1 MNSKHLLSATIV
13 SIAIALSASTAAA
26 QQAAAVATP
35 GAGATVTTR
44 KYEDLYERYLASA
57 RKTQA
62 RPQLW
67 MADLAIDPKARRL
80 NDLVTVSVIENLSAT
95 GSADSNVDKSSKA
108 DVVIPG
114 TQIADQLARLFR
126 IPARPR
132 TKALAP
138 RPEAHNSPATVTA
151 RVVEVLPNGDLV
163 IEGVREVDINGD
175 RSLVILTGVVRQFDV
190 QSGNVVSSA
199 PHRTAADPLAQS
211 GTHQGQPDAGWL
223 IRALNKGLL
232 GDSHVQLQ
240 CHASMCAAGCSG
252 AARGGR

>member
-1 MNSKHLLSATIV
+1 MNGKSLLSAAIV
-13 SIAIALSASTAAA
+13 SMAIAVSASPAEA
-26 QQAAAVATP
+26 QGAAAVSTP

-67 MADLAIDPKARRL
+67 MADLASDPKARRL

-95 GSADSNVDKSSKA
+95 GSADSNVDKSSSA

-114 TQIADQLARLFR
+114 TKIADQLARLF
-126 IPARPR
+126 PYSSE
-132 TKALAP
+132 T
-138 RPEAHNSPATVTA
+138 AHKGSGATTRSTQLSATVTA

-199 PHRTAADPLAQS
+199 RIGQLQIRS
-211 GTHQGQPDAGWL
+211 LSQGLIKDSLTPGWL
-223 IRALNKGLL
+223 IRALNK
-232 GDSHVQLQ
+232 VF
-240 CHASMCAAGCSG
+240 
-252 AARGGR
+252 

>member
-1 MNSKHLLSATIV
+1 MNGKSLLSAAIA
-13 SIAIALSASTAAA
+13 SMAIALSASPAAA
-26 QQAAAVATP
+26 QQTATVTTQ
-35 GAGATVTTR
+35 GAGTTITTR

-67 MADLAIDPKARRL
+67 MADLATDPKARRL

-114 TQIADQLARLFR
+114 TQIAEQLARLF
-126 IPARPR
+126 PYSSE
-132 TKALAP
+132 T
-138 RPEAHNSPATVTA
+138 AHKGSGATTRSTQLSATVTA

-199 PHRTAADPLAQS
+199 RIGQLQIRS
-211 GTHQGQPDAGWL
+211 LSQGLIKDSLTPGWL
-223 IRALNKGLL
+223 IRALNK
-232 GDSHVQLQ
+232 VF
-240 CHASMCAAGCSG
+240 
-252 AARGGR
+252 

>member
-1 MNSKHLLSATIV
+1 MNGNSLLSAAIA
-13 SIAIALSASTAAA
+13 SIAIAASVSPASA
-26 QQAAAVATP
+26 QQAATVSTQ

-62 RPQLW
+62 RPQMW
-67 MADLAIDPKARRL
+67 MADLASDPKARRL

-114 TQIADQLARLFR
+114 TQIADQLARLF
-126 IPARPR
+126 PYSSE
-132 TKALAP
+132 T
-138 RPEAHNSPATVTA
+138 AHKGSGATTRSTQLSATVTA

-199 PHRTAADPLAQS
+199 RIGQLQIRS
-211 GTHQGQPDAGWL
+211 LSQGLIKDSLTPGWL
-223 IRALNKGLL
+223 IRALNK
-232 GDSHVQLQ
+232 VF
-240 CHASMCAAGCSG
+240 
-252 AARGGR
+252 

>member
-1 MNSKHLLSATIV
+1 MNGNSLLSAAIA
-13 SIAIALSASTAAA
+13 SIAIAASVSPASA
-26 QQAAAVATP
+26 QQAATVSTQ

-62 RPQLW
+62 RPQMW
-67 MADLAIDPKARRL
+67 MADLASDPKARRL

-114 TQIADQLARLFR
+114 TQIADQLARLF
-126 IPARPR
+126 PFSSE
-132 TKALAP
+132 T
-138 RPEAHNSPATVTA
+138 AHKGSGATTRSTQLSATVTA

-199 PHRTAADPLAQS
+199 RIGQLQIRS
-211 GTHQGQPDAGWL
+211 LSQGLIKDSLTPGWL
-223 IRALNKGLL
+223 IRALNK
-232 GDSHVQLQ
+232 VF
-240 CHASMCAAGCSG
+240 
-252 AARGGR
+252 

>member
-1 MNSKHLLSATIV
+1 MNGKSLLSAAIV
-13 SIAIALSASTAAA
+13 SMAIAVSASPAEA
-26 QQAAAVATP
+26 QGAAAVSTP

-67 MADLAIDPKARRL
+67 MADLATDPKARRL

-95 GSADSNVDKSSKA
+95 GSADSNIDKSSSA

-114 TQIADQLARLFR
+114 TKIADQLARLF
-126 IPARPR
+126 PYSSE
-132 TKALAP
+132 T
-138 RPEAHNSPATVTA
+138 AHKGSGATTRSTQLSATVTA

-199 PHRTAADPLAQS
+199 RIGQLQIRS
-211 GTHQGQPDAGWL
+211 LSQGLIKDSLTPGWL
-223 IRALNKGLL
+223 IRALNK
-232 GDSHVQLQ
+232 VF
-240 CHASMCAAGCSG
+240 
-252 AARGGR
+252 

>member
-1 MNSKHLLSATIV
+1 MNGKSLLSAAIA
-13 SIAIALSASTAAA
+13 SIAIAASVSPAAA
-26 QQAAAVATP
+26 QQAATVSTQ

-67 MADLAIDPKARRL
+67 MADLATDPKARRL

-95 GSADSNVDKSSKA
+95 GSADSNVDKSSSA

-114 TQIADQLARLFR
+114 SQIATQLARLF
-126 IPARPR
+126 PTSAE
-132 TKALAP
+132 T
-138 RPEAHNSPATVTA
+138 AHKGSGATTRSTQLSATVTA

-199 PHRTAADPLAQS
+199 RIGQLQIRS
-211 GTHQGQPDAGWL
+211 LSQGLIKDSLTPGWL
-223 IRALNKGLL
+223 IRALNK
-232 GDSHVQLQ
+232 VF
-240 CHASMCAAGCSG
+240 
-252 AARGGR
+252 

>member
-1 MNSKHLLSATIV
+1 MNGKSLLSAALA
-13 SIAIALSASTAAA
+13 SIAIAAWASPAAA
-26 QQAAAVATP
+26 QAAATVSTQ

-95 GSADSNVDKSSKA
+95 GSADSNVDKTSKA

-114 TQIADQLARLFR
+114 TQIAEQLARLF
-126 IPARPR
+126 PYSSE
-132 TKALAP
+132 T
-138 RPEAHNSPATVTA
+138 AHKGSGATTRSTQLSATVTA

-175 RSLVILTGVVRQFDV
+175 RSLVILTGVIRQFDV

-199 PHRTAADPLAQS
+199 RIGQLQIRS
-211 GTHQGQPDAGWL
+211 LSQGLIKDSLTPGWL
-223 IRALNKGLL
+223 IRALNK
-232 GDSHVQLQ
+232 VF
-240 CHASMCAAGCSG
+240 
-252 AARGGR
+252 

>member
-1 MNSKHLLSATIV
+1 MNGKSLLSAAIV
-13 SIAIALSASTAAA
+13 SMAIAASASPAAA
-26 QQAAAVATP
+26 QGAAAVSTP

-57 RKTQA
+57 RRTQA

-67 MADLAIDPKARRL
+67 MADLASDPKARRL

-95 GSADSNVDKSSKA
+95 GSADSNVDKSSSA

-114 TQIADQLARLFR
+114 TKIADQLARLF
-126 IPARPR
+126 PYSSE
-132 TKALAP
+132 T
-138 RPEAHNSPATVTA
+138 AHKGSGATTRSTQLSATVTA

-199 PHRTAADPLAQS
+199 RIGQLQIRS
-211 GTHQGQPDAGWL
+211 LSQGLIKDSLTPGWL
-223 IRALNKGLL
+223 IRALNK
-232 GDSHVQLQ
+232 VF
-240 CHASMCAAGCSG
+240 
-252 AARGGR
+252 

>member
-1 MNSKHLLSATIV
+1 MNGKSLLCAAIV
-13 SIAIALSASTAAA
+13 SMAIAVSASPAEA
-26 QQAAAVATP
+26 QGAAAVSTP

-57 RKTQA
+57 RKTQT

-67 MADLAIDPKARRL
+67 MADLASDPKARRL

-95 GSADSNVDKSSKA
+95 GSADSNVDKSSSA

-114 TQIADQLARLFR
+114 TKIADQLARLF
-126 IPARPR
+126 PYSSE
-132 TKALAP
+132 T
-138 RPEAHNSPATVTA
+138 AHKGSGATTRSTQLSATVTA

-199 PHRTAADPLAQS
+199 RIGQLQIRS
-211 GTHQGQPDAGWL
+211 LSQGLIKDSLTPGWL
-223 IRALNKGLL
+223 IRALNK
-232 GDSHVQLQ
+232 VF
-240 CHASMCAAGCSG
+240 
-252 AARGGR
+252 

>member
-1 MNSKHLLSATIV
+1 MNAKSLLSAAIA
-13 SIAIALSASTAAA
+13 SIAIAASVSPAAA
-26 QQAAAVATP
+26 Q
-35 GAGATVTTR
+35 GAGTVTTR

-67 MADLAIDPKARRL
+67 MADLATDPKARRL

-95 GSADSNVDKSSKA
+95 GSADSNIDKASSA
-108 DVVIPG
+108 NVVIPG
-114 TQIADQLARLFR
+114 TQIADQLARLF
-126 IPARPR
+126 PYSSE
-132 TKALAP
+132 T
-138 RPEAHNSPATVTA
+138 AHKGSGATTRSTQLSATVTA

-199 PHRTAADPLAQS
+199 RIGQLQIRS
-211 GTHQGQPDAGWL
+211 LSQGLIKDSLTPGWL
-223 IRALNKGLL
+223 IRALNK
-232 GDSHVQLQ
+232 VF
-240 CHASMCAAGCSG
+240 
-252 AARGGR
+252 

>member
-1 MNSKHLLSATIV
+1 MNGKSLLSAAIV
-13 SIAIALSASTAAA
+13 SMAIAVSASPAEA
-26 QQAAAVATP
+26 QGAAAVSTP

-57 RKTQA
+57 RKTQT

-67 MADLAIDPKARRL
+67 MADLASDPKARRL

-95 GSADSNVDKSSKA
+95 GSADSNVDKSSSA

-114 TQIADQLARLFR
+114 TKIADQLARLF
-126 IPARPR
+126 PYSSE
-132 TKALAP
+132 T
-138 RPEAHNSPATVTA
+138 AHKGSGATTRSTQLSATVTA

-199 PHRTAADPLAQS
+199 RIGQLQIRS
-211 GTHQGQPDAGWL
+211 LSQGLIKDSLTPGWL
-223 IRALNKGLL
+223 IRALNK
-232 GDSHVQLQ
+232 VF
-240 CHASMCAAGCSG
+240 
-252 AARGGR
+252 

>member
-1 MNSKHLLSATIV
+1 MNGKSLLSAAIA
-13 SIAIALSASTAAA
+13 SIAIAASVSPASA
-26 QQAAAVATP
+26 QQAATVSTQ

-62 RPQLW
+62 RPQMW
-67 MADLAIDPKARRL
+67 MADLASDPKARRL

-114 TQIADQLARLFR
+114 TQIADQLARLF
-126 IPARPR
+126 PYSSE
-132 TKALAP
+132 T
-138 RPEAHNSPATVTA
+138 AHKGSGATTRSTQLSATVTA

-199 PHRTAADPLAQS
+199 RIGQLQIRS
-211 GTHQGQPDAGWL
+211 LSQGLIKDSLTPGWL
-223 IRALNKGLL
+223 IRALNK
-232 GDSHVQLQ
+232 VF
-240 CHASMCAAGCSG
+240 
-252 AARGGR
+252 

>member
-1 MNSKHLLSATIV
+1 MNGKSLLSAAIA
-13 SIAIALSASTAAA
+13 SIAIAASVSPAAA
-26 QQAAAVATP
+26 QQAATVSTQ

-67 MADLAIDPKARRL
+67 MADLATDPKARRL

-114 TQIADQLARLFR
+114 TQIAEQLARLF
-126 IPARPR
+126 PYSSQ
-132 TKALAP
+132 T
-138 RPEAHNSPATVTA
+138 AHQGSGATTRSTQLSATVTA

-199 PHRTAADPLAQS
+199 RIGQLQIRS
-211 GTHQGQPDAGWL
+211 LSQGLIKDSLTPGWL
-223 IRALNKGLL
+223 IRALNK
-232 GDSHVQLQ
+232 VF
-240 CHASMCAAGCSG
+240 
-252 AARGGR
+252 

>member
-1 MNSKHLLSATIV
+1 MNGKSLLSAAIA
-13 SIAIALSASTAAA
+13 SIAIAASVSPAAA
-26 QQAAAVATP
+26 QQAAIANTS

-67 MADLAIDPKARRL
+67 MADLATDPKARRL

-114 TQIADQLARLFR
+114 TQIAEQLARLF
-126 IPARPR
+126 PYSSE
-132 TKALAP
+132 T
-138 RPEAHNSPATVTA
+138 AHKGSGATTRSTQLSATVTA

-199 PHRTAADPLAQS
+199 RIGQLQIRS
-211 GTHQGQPDAGWL
+211 LSQGLIKDSLTPGWL
-223 IRALNKGLL
+223 IRALNK
-232 GDSHVQLQ
+232 VF
-240 CHASMCAAGCSG
+240 
-252 AARGGR
+252 

>member
-1 MNSKHLLSATIV
+1 MNGKSLLSAV
-13 SIAIALSASTAAA
+13 LASMAIAASASPAAA
-26 QQAAAVATP
+26 QGAATVSTQ

-67 MADLAIDPKARRL
+67 MADLATDPKARRL

-108 DVVIPG
+108 DVIIPG
-114 TQIADQLARLFR
+114 TQIAEQLARLF
-126 IPARPR
+126 PYSSE
-132 TKALAP
+132 T
-138 RPEAHNSPATVTA
+138 AHKGSGATTRSTQLSATVTA

-199 PHRTAADPLAQS
+199 RIGQLQIRS
-211 GTHQGQPDAGWL
+211 LSQGLIKDSLTPGWL
-223 IRALNKGLL
+223 IRALNK
-232 GDSHVQLQ
+232 VF
-240 CHASMCAAGCSG
+240 
-252 AARGGR
+252 

>member
-1 MNSKHLLSATIV
+1 MNGNSLLSAAIA
-13 SIAIALSASTAAA
+13 SIAIAASVSPASA
-26 QQAAAVATP
+26 QQAATVSTQ

-62 RPQLW
+62 RPQMW
-67 MADLAIDPKARRL
+67 MADLASDPKARRL
-80 NDLVTVSVIENLSAT
+80 NDLVTVSVSENLSAT

-114 TQIADQLARLFR
+114 TQIADQLARLF
-126 IPARPR
+126 PYSSE
-132 TKALAP
+132 T
-138 RPEAHNSPATVTA
+138 AHKGSGATTRSTQLSATVTA

-199 PHRTAADPLAQS
+199 RIGQLQIRS
-211 GTHQGQPDAGWL
+211 LSQGLIKDSLTPGWL
-223 IRALNKGLL
+223 IRALNK
-232 GDSHVQLQ
+232 VF
-240 CHASMCAAGCSG
+240 
-252 AARGGR
+252 

>member
-1 MNSKHLLSATIV
+1 MNGKSLLSAAIV
-13 SIAIALSASTAAA
+13 SMAIAVSASPAEA
-26 QQAAAVATP
+26 QGAAAVSTP

-67 MADLAIDPKARRL
+67 MADLASDPKARRL

-95 GSADSNVDKSSKA
+95 GSADSNIDKSSSA

-114 TQIADQLARLFR
+114 TKIADQLARLF
-126 IPARPR
+126 PYSSE
-132 TKALAP
+132 T
-138 RPEAHNSPATVTA
+138 AHKGSGATTRSTQLSATVTA

-199 PHRTAADPLAQS
+199 RIGQLQIRS
-211 GTHQGQPDAGWL
+211 LSQGLIKDSLTPGWL
-223 IRALNKGLL
+223 IRALNK
-232 GDSHVQLQ
+232 VF
-240 CHASMCAAGCSG
+240 
-252 AARGGR
+252 

>member
-1 MNSKHLLSATIV
+1 MNGKSLMSAAIAA
-13 SIAIALSASTAAA
+13 IAIAASVSPAAA
-26 QQAAAVATP
+26 QQAATVSTQ

-62 RPQLW
+62 RPQMW
-67 MADLAIDPKARRL
+67 MADLASDPKARRL

-95 GSADSNVDKSSKA
+95 GSADSNVDKASSA
-108 DVVIPG
+108 NVVIPG
-114 TQIADQLARLFR
+114 TQIADQLARLF
-126 IPARPR
+126 PYSSE
-132 TKALAP
+132 T
-138 RPEAHNSPATVTA
+138 AHKGSGATTRSTQLSATVTA

-199 PHRTAADPLAQS
+199 RIGQLQIRS
-211 GTHQGQPDAGWL
+211 LSQGLIKDSLTPGWL
-223 IRALNKGLL
+223 IRALNK
-232 GDSHVQLQ
+232 VF
-240 CHASMCAAGCSG
+240 
-252 AARGGR
+252 

>member
-1 MNSKHLLSATIV
+1 MNGKSLLSAAIV
-13 SIAIALSASTAAA
+13 SMAIAVSASPAEA
-26 QQAAAVATP
+26 QGAAAVSTP

-57 RKTQA
+57 RKTQT

-67 MADLAIDPKARRL
+67 MADLASDPKARRL

-95 GSADSNVDKSSKA
+95 GSADSNIDKSSSA

-114 TQIADQLARLFR
+114 TKIADQLARLF
-126 IPARPR
+126 PYSSE
-132 TKALAP
+132 T
-138 RPEAHNSPATVTA
+138 AHKGSGATTRSTQLSATVTA

-199 PHRTAADPLAQS
+199 RIGQLQIRS
-211 GTHQGQPDAGWL
+211 LSQGLIKDSLTPGWL
-223 IRALNKGLL
+223 IRALNK
-232 GDSHVQLQ
+232 VF
-240 CHASMCAAGCSG
+240 
-252 AARGGR
+252 

>member
-1 MNSKHLLSATIV
+1 MNGNSLLSAAIA
-13 SIAIALSASTAAA
+13 SIAIAASVSPASA
-26 QQAAAVATP
+26 QQAATVSTQ

-62 RPQLW
+62 RPQMW
-67 MADLAIDPKARRL
+67 MADLASDPKARRL

-114 TQIADQLARLFR
+114 TQIAEQLARLF
-126 IPARPR
+126 PYSSE
-132 TKALAP
+132 T
-138 RPEAHNSPATVTA
+138 AHKGSGATTRSTQLSATVTA

-199 PHRTAADPLAQS
+199 RIGQLQIRS
-211 GTHQGQPDAGWL
+211 LSQGLIKDSLTPGWL
-223 IRALNKGLL
+223 IRALNK
-232 GDSHVQLQ
+232 VF
-240 CHASMCAAGCSG
+240 
-252 AARGGR
+252 

>member
-1 MNSKHLLSATIV
+1 MNGKSLLSAAIV
-13 SIAIALSASTAAA
+13 SMAIAVSASPAEA
-26 QQAAAVATP
+26 QGAAAVSTP

-67 MADLAIDPKARRL
+67 MADLATDPKARRL

-114 TQIADQLARLFR
+114 TQIADQLARLF
-126 IPARPR
+126 PYSSE
-132 TKALAP
+132 T
-138 RPEAHNSPATVTA
+138 AHKGSGATTRSTQLSATVTA

-199 PHRTAADPLAQS
+199 RIGQLQIRS
-211 GTHQGQPDAGWL
+211 LSQGLIKDSLTPGWL
-223 IRALNKGLL
+223 IRALNK
-232 GDSHVQLQ
+232 VF
-240 CHASMCAAGCSG
+240 
-252 AARGGR
+252 

>member
-1 MNSKHLLSATIV
+1 MNGKSLLSAAIV
-13 SIAIALSASTAAA
+13 SMAIAVSASPAEA
-26 QQAAAVATP
+26 QGAAAVSTP

-57 RKTQA
+57 RRTQA

-67 MADLAIDPKARRL
+67 MADLASDPKARRL

-95 GSADSNVDKSSKA
+95 GSADSNVDKSSSA

-114 TQIADQLARLFR
+114 TKIADQLARLF
-126 IPARPR
+126 PYSSE
-132 TKALAP
+132 T
-138 RPEAHNSPATVTA
+138 AHKGSGATTRSTQLSATVTA

-199 PHRTAADPLAQS
+199 RIGQLQIRS
-211 GTHQGQPDAGWL
+211 LSQGLIKDSLTPGWL
-223 IRALNKGLL
+223 IRALNK
-232 GDSHVQLQ
+232 VF
-240 CHASMCAAGCSG
+240 
-252 AARGGR
+252 